1 MITLRRFL
9 IIIFV
14 SLLGLNSFSQG
25 EYNIW
30 YFGYNAGIDFNGG
43 APVAL
48 TNGALSTS
56 EGSSSISDAA
66 GNLLFYTDGISVWN
80 RNHTVMPNGTGLH
93 GNSSSIQA
101 ALIVKQP
108 GTTDIYYVFTTT
120 NNANSNGMKYSIV
133 NMMLNGGLGDVTT
146 KNIPLITPCGEK
158 LAAVPHTNCTDIW
171 ILTHGYNNNTF
182 YAYLL
187 TSTGLNP
194 AITSNVGA
202 SHNGGSAGAFN
213 SALGAMKASPDGT
226 QLAVCDQYSGL
237 FEVFDFNAGTGVVS
251 NTLSLSPIYRAFGT
265 EFSPDG
271 SKVYVSERQGSQ
283 MWQFDLS
290 AGTAAAIQAS
300 KTLITNAG
308 SYNYGALQLA
318 NDGKIYLARSS
329 QASLGVINNP
339 NAAGTACNYVENG
352 FNLAGRT
359 SSEGLP
365 TMAMMYTA
373 PVLTLNDDT
382 ICDGQSATL
391 LVNSTSLNTTYLWNT
406 GSTAN
411 PYTVSPTTTT
421 TYTVT
426 GSNSGCTDSVSATVY
441 VQPSVNLVATASL
454 YSICQGSNTTI
465 SVSSNLTGTTY
476 SWNQGLGAGQSHTV
490 SPTATTTYTVTGTSS
505 SGCTGTVDITIT
517 VNPNPVITATANP
530 TSICV
535 GNNSI
540 ISATSSV
547 GGTSYS
553 WNQGLGAGQSHTV
566 SPTTTTTYTVTGT
579 SAAGCTGIDTVTVT
593 VNPNLTP
600 TITANPSTICAGDS
614 SILTAANV
622 PSTSSFVWSTGDL
635 VNPITV
641 SPANT
646 TTYQVT
652 ATDGSG
658 CTGTAD
664 IQLIVSLL
672 PQITVTNDTVC
683 DGDYGSLL
691 ASGGDSYLWNNG
703 STQNP
708 LSDNPTQTTTYI
720 VTGTDI
726 NGCSNTAQGEIFI
739 VPNPQL
745 QMLSVDAHCDQNDG
759 RVEVV
764 ASGGTGV
771 YTYEWNTIPPATT
784 AVVDNLYSGTYTV
797 IVSDNGCES
806 TASVVVGN
814 LAGPMAAY
822 SVSPNPAEINE
833 DVQFTDA
840 SIGAISWDWD
850 FGDSNFGSGL
860 DPIHAYTNSGTY
872 ETWLYIEDDFG
883 CRDSTSVRIS
893 VNQLFTFF
901 IPNSFSPDGDNIN
914 DIFIP
919 KGDNVDEERYLM
931 RIYDRWGK
939 LVFET
944 TDINEGWDGSIN
956 GLSMHEEEMIS
967 NVYSYYFHVYE
978 RNTDIDYEYRGSV
991 IIVK

>member
-1 MITLRRFL
+1 MMNLKKLL
-9 IIIFV
+9 IVIIVF
-14 SLLGLNSFSQG
+14 LLGLGLNGFSQG

-30 YFGYNAGIDFNGG
+30 YFGFNAGIDFNG
-43 APVAL
+43 ATPVAL
-48 TNGALSTS
+48 TNGALNTS

-66 GNLLFYTDGISVWN
+66 GNLLFYTDGLSVWN
-80 RNHTVMPNGTGLH
+80 RNHTLMPNGTGLH

-101 ALIVKQP
+101 ALIIKQP

-120 NNANSNGMKYSIV
+120 NNATAYGMKYSIV
-133 NMMLNGGLGDVTT
+133 DMTLNGGLGDVTT
-146 KNIPLITPCGEK
+146 KNVPLVTPCGEK

-187 TSTGLNP
+187 TSTGVNP

-290 AGTAAAIQAS
+290 AGSAAAIQAS

-318 NDGKIYLARSS
+318 NDGKIYLARSAQS
-329 QASLGVINNP
+329 SLGVINNP

-373 PVLTLNDDT
+373 PVLTLDDDT
-382 ICDGQSATL
+382 ICDGQSANL

-426 GSNSGCTDSVSATVY
+426 GSNNGCTDSVSATVY
-441 VQPSVNLVATASL
+441 VQASINLVAIASL
-454 YSICQGSNTTI
+454 YSICIGDTSDL
-465 SVSSNLTGTTY
+465 SASSSIPGTTFQ
-476 SWNQGLGAGQSHTV
+476 WNNGLGAGANHSV
-490 SPTATTTYTVTGTSS
+490 SPIVNTTYIVTATSPL
-505 SGCTGTVDITIT
+505 GCTE
-517 VNPNPVITATANP
+517 
-530 TSICV
+530 
-535 GNNSI
+535 
-540 ISATSSV
+540 
-547 GGTSYS
+547 
-553 WNQGLGAGQSHTV
+553 
-566 SPTTTTTYTVTGT
+566 
-579 SAAGCTGIDTVTVT
+579 IDTIDIVVDTVII
-593 VNPNLTP
+593 PSITP
-600 TITANPSTICAGDS
+600 TNPSICAGDS
-614 SILTAANV
+614 VSL
-622 PSTSSFVWSTGDL
+622 
-635 VNPITV
+635 TV
-641 SPANT
+641 SGGNTYLWSNGMTQGTISVSPSVT
-646 TTYQVT
+646 TTYSVT
-652 ATDGSG
+652 ATSTSG
-658 CTGTAD
+658 CTGTASVD
-664 IQLIVSLL
+664 VTVEPAVNLNLTASQLQLCMGDSSLLVASSTDPGSSFQWSGGLGTNDSVVVYPAVTTTYVVTGTSSGGCVEIDSITILVDSNVVVQLSPTAAEICRGESVSL
-672 PQITVTNDTVC
+672 TV
-683 DGDYGSLL
+683 
-691 ASGGDSYLWNNG
+691 SGGDTYLWSNG
-703 STQNP
+703 MTQSSITVNP
-708 LSDNPTQTTTYI
+708 NSTTTYS
-720 VTGTDI
+720 VTATS
-726 NGCSNTAQGEIFI
+726 NFGCSG
-739 VPNPQL
+739 
-745 QMLSVDAHCDQNDG
+745 S
-759 RVEVV
+759 
-764 ASGGTGV
+764 ASM
-771 YTYEWNTIPPATT
+771 
-784 AVVDNLYSGTYTV
+784 TV
-797 IVSDNGCES
+797 TVHP
-806 TASVVVGN
+806 
-814 LAGPMAAY
+814 GPMAAY
-822 SVSPNPAEINE
+822 SVSPNPAGVNQS
-833 DVQFTDA
+833 VQFDDA
-840 SIGAISWDWD
+840 SVGATTWDWD
-850 FGDSNFGSGL
+850 FGDGNFGSGI
-860 DPIHAYTNSGTY
+860 DPTHAYNSPGTY
-872 ETWLYIEDDFG
+872 DTWLYVEDDFG
-883 CRDSTSVRIS
+883 CRDSTSVRVVI
-893 VNQLFTFF
+893 NQLFTFF

-919 KGDNVDEERYLM
+919 KGTNVDEDRYMM

-939 LVFET
+939 LVFEN

-978 RNTDIDYEYRGSV
+978 RNTDIDYEYRGTV